1 MMTARERILPNPTWE
16 IGKHALMNLHVSL
29 INGRSEMQPS
39 SWRIPYQW
47 QGAHYQDNDDQPF
60 LLLINSG
67 GGFVEGDSSNFH
79 ATLDPGTRAL
89 ITTTA
94 ASKYYKCPDGKT
106 SRENVNIRVG
116 SGALLEYMPD
126 EAIPFAASN
135 VERNTLISISED
147 SHFFGSDMISAGR
160 IHYGAEGEAFAFN
173 RLASQFQVDV
183 DGDTLILDRLFAET
197 PEEINDLRA
206 LWDGANHMM
215 SVVSWGEFDD
225 DCEHRIR
232 KRLRSL
238 PLVACGVSRMLNKLM
253 TCRVM
258 AKEAW
263 QCHEA
268 LFQVWREVRPIIA
281 GKEARPIRKC

>member
-1 MMTARERILPNPTWE
+1 MAAADRIMPDPSWE
-16 IGKHALMNLHVSL
+16 IGKHALMNVRVSL

-67 GGFVEGDSSNFH
+67 GGFVEGDSASFH

-94 ASKYYKCPDGKT
+94 ASKYYKCPEGRV
-106 SRENVNIRVG
+106 SRETVSIRVG

-126 EAIPFAASN
+126 EAIPFSASN
-135 VERNTLISISED
+135 VERNTRISIAED
-147 SHFFGSDMISAGR
+147 SRFFGSDMISAGR
-160 IHYGAEGEAFAFN
+160 IHYGAAGEAFAFN
-173 RLASQFQVDV
+173 RLASEFRVDV
-183 DGDTLILDRLFAET
+183 EGDVLVLDRLFADT
-197 PEEINDLRA
+197 PDEITDLRA

-215 SVVSWGEFDD
+215 SIVSWGDFDD
-225 DCEHRIR
+225 ECEDRIR
-232 KRLRSL
+232 KSLKSL
-238 PLVACGVSRMLNKLM
+238 PMVASGVSRMLDKLM
-253 TCRVM
+253 TCRIM
-258 AKEAW
+258 AEEAW

-268 LFQVWREVRPIIA
+268 LYRVWQEVRPRLA
-281 GKEARPIRKC
+281 GKAARPIRKC